1 MTQNAIGHPPPL
13 RLAWSIWGLG
23 AALYFAGFF
32 HRVAPGVITEELMRE
47 FDLGAAGLGSL
58 SAFYFYTYVA
68 MQVPTGILAD
78 RLGPRPLL
86 GWGALIASAGAL
98 MFALAPSFAVAA
110 AGRALIGASV
120 AVAFVCMLK
129 LAAHW
134 LDARRFALAS
144 GMALCVGMIGA
155 VSAGAPLRLGV
166 DAFGWRPVMVI
177 IGVATLVIAV
187 LIAWFVREDPSAYGY
202 RSHAPKD
209 ARPPENEGILQGI
222 LSVFRYR
229 NSWLLVLIPGGVVGP
244 LLTFAGLWGV
254 PFLTRHYGMSANE
267 AAVYTSALL
276 LAWAAG
282 GPAFGALADRMQ
294 RRKSVY
300 LAGVI
305 ILLAGWLLVI
315 QVPAL
320 PRVVL
325 LGLLIVIGL
334 ASGAMIVSFA
344 FGKESVPPHLAG
356 TSAGLINMGVMVGPM
371 TLQPLVGWLLERSW
385 DGTRVDGTPV
395 YSLTTY
401 QWAFSAMLIWTAAA
415 VVLLAFTRETFGHQQ
430 RGASS

>member
-1 MTQNAIGHPPPL
+1 MTRNDFSQPPPL
-13 RLAWSIWGLG
+13 RLAWFIWGLG

-32 HRVAPGVITEELMRE
+32 HRVAPGVITDELMRD
-47 FDLGAAGLGSL
+47 FGLGAAGLGGL

-86 GWGALIASAGAL
+86 GWGALIASVGAV
-98 MFALAPSFAVAA
+98 MFALAPGFAMAA

-155 VSAGAPLRLGV
+155 VSAGVPLRLGV
-166 DAFGWRPVMVI
+166 DAFGWRPVMI
-177 IGVATLVIAV
+177 AIAGATLVIAV
-187 LIAWFVREDPSAYGY
+187 LIAWFVREDPNAYGY
-202 RSHAPKD
+202 QSHAPTD
-209 ARPPENEGILQGI
+209 AQPPKSEGILRGI
-222 LSVFRYR
+222 LNVFRYR
-229 NSWLLVLIPGGVVGP
+229 NSWLLVVIPGGVVGP

-267 AAVYTSALL
+267 AAVYTSVLL

-282 GPAFGALADRMQ
+282 GPAFGALADHLQ

-305 ILLAGWLLVI
+305 TLLAGWLLVI
-315 QVPAL
+315 HIPDL
-320 PRVVL
+320 PRTLL

-371 TLQPLVGWLLERSW
+371 ILQPLVGRMLERAW
-385 DGTRVDGTPV
+385 DGSKIDGTPV
-395 YSLTTY
+395 YALATY
-401 QWAFSAMLIWTAAA
+401 QWAFTAMLVWTAAS
-415 VVLLAFTRETFGHQQ
+415 VVLLAFTRETYGHQQ
-430 RGASS
+430 RADAV

>member
-1 MTQNAIGHPPPL
+1 MTRNAVSHLPPL
-13 RLAWSIWGLG
+13 RLAWFIWGLG
-23 AALYFAGFF
+23 AALYLTGFF
-32 HRVAPGVITEELMRE
+32 HRVAPAVITDELMRD
-47 FDLGAAGLGSL
+47 FNLGAAGLGNL

-78 RLGPRPLL
+78 RLGPRVLL

-144 GMALCVGMIGA
+144 GMGLCVGMVGA

-166 DAFGWRPVMVI
+166 EAFGWRPVMVA
-177 IGVATLVIAV
+177 IGMATLVIAA
-187 LIAWFVREDPSAYGY
+187 LIAWFVREDPTAYGY
-202 RSHAPKD
+202 QSYAPVD
-209 ARPPENEGILQGI
+209 ARPSQGEGILQGI
-222 LSVFRYR
+222 LSVLRYR
-229 NSWLLVLIPGGVVGP
+229 NAWLLVLIPGGVVGP

-254 PFLTRHYGMSANE
+254 PFLTRRYEISANE
-267 AAVYTSALL
+267 AAIYTSALL

-282 GPAFGALADRMQ
+282 GPAFGAFADRVQ

-300 LAGVI
+300 LAGTI
-305 ILLAGWLLVI
+305 TLFAGWLLVI

-325 LGLLIVIGL
+325 LGVLIVIGL
-334 ASGAMIVSFA
+334 ASGAMIISFA

-371 TLQPLVGWLLERSW
+371 TLQPVVGWILETSW
-385 DGTRVDGTPV
+385 DGTRIDGTPV
-395 YSLTTY
+395 YSLSAY

-415 VVLLAFTRETFGHQQ
+415 IVLLAFTRETYGQQQ
-430 RGASS
+430 RVATA

>member
-1 MTQNAIGHPPPL
+1 M
-13 RLAWSIWGLG
+13 
-23 AALYFAGFF
+23 
-32 HRVAPGVITEELMRE
+32 
-47 FDLGAAGLGSL
+47 
-58 SAFYFYTYVA
+58 
-68 MQVPTGILAD
+68 
-78 RLGPRPLL
+78 LL

-134 LDARRFALAS
+134 FDARRFALAS
-144 GMALCVGMIGA
+144 GMGLCVGMVGA

-166 DAFGWRPVMVI
+166 EAFGWRPVMVA
-177 IGVATLVIAV
+177 IGLATLVIAA
-187 LIAWFVREDPSAYGY
+187 LIAWFVREDPTACGY
-202 RSHAPKD
+202 QSYAPAD
-209 ARPPENEGILQGI
+209 ARPAQGEGILQGI
-222 LSVFRYR
+222 LSVLRYR
-229 NSWLLVLIPGGVVGP
+229 NAWLLVLIPGGVVGP

-254 PFLTRHYGMSANE
+254 PFLTRRYEISANE
-267 AAVYTSALL
+267 AAIYTSALL

-282 GPAFGALADRMQ
+282 GPAFGAFADRVQ

-300 LAGVI
+300 LAGTI
-305 ILLAGWLLVI
+305 TLFAGWLLVI

-325 LGLLIVIGL
+325 LGVLIVIGL
-334 ASGAMIVSFA
+334 ASGAMIISFA

-371 TLQPLVGWLLERSW
+371 TLQPVVGWILETSW
-385 DGTRVDGTPV
+385 DGTRIEGTPV
-395 YSLTTY
+395 YSLSAY

-415 VVLLAFTRETFGHQQ
+415 IVLLAFTRETYGRQQ
-430 RGASS
+430 RVATT